1 MNALL
6 SLRWLGLA
14 GLLIAVAVTGCG
26 KAGPKMAPVSGTVTV
41 DGVALTAGQV
51 SFIPVG
57 KVESSGNT
65 GFSGGTIDATGKYTV
80 FTGGEAGAPLGK
92 YKATVNPSMV
102 PMAGGGAP
110 PAAFNDK
117 FRDAK
122 TSTLEFEVVDGA
134 PAGKY
139 DLKLTK
145 K

>member
-41 DGVALTAGQV
+41 DGVPLTAGQV
-51 SFIPVG
+51 TFVPVDTAE
-57 KVESSGNT
+57 KPGNT
-65 GFSGGTIDATGKYTV
+65 GFSGGTLDATGKYTI

-110 PAAFNDK
+110 PTAFNAK

-122 TSTLEFEVVDGA
+122 TSTLDVEVVDGA

>member
-6 SLRWLGLA
+6 SLRCLGLA
-14 GLLIAVAVTGCG
+14 GLLIACAASGCA
-26 KAGPKMAPVSGTVTV
+26 KSGPKMASVSGTVKV
-41 DGVALTAGQV
+41 DNLPLTAGQV
-51 SFIPVG
+51 TFHPVG
-57 KVESSGNT
+57 KTEATGNT
-65 GFSGGTIDATGKYTV
+65 GFSGGTIDASGKYTI
-80 FTGGEAGAPLGK
+80 FTGGENGAPLGK

-110 PAAFNDK
+110 AADFNAK

-122 TSTLEFEVVDGA
+122 TSTLDVEVVASPAAGA
-134 PAGKY
+134 Y